1 MPPYNP
7 LPLQSPID
15 LGLAVPIT
23 MAFPPSAMSIAWDGD
38 MTGGIVKNDH
48 EDPEFVFKNPT
59 GTMTVQLPGQTQAT
73 RFTLWKL
80 HFHTK
85 GEHLINGVASPVEL
99 HIVHRTKESD
109 PFSCTGEPRWVYAV
123 LSVMVEGGGLKGSSS
138 DKTFRKLIDRIKEA
152 GLAEP
157 TAANRSMPVEETL
170 DPNDLV
176 PCNAKTPLTDQ
187 SLWRYEGSL
196 TSDRAKPNEGYVSW
210 VVLQRKLQVP
220 DGTITEWNKLGLI
233 HEQKEVQAL
242 DRRFVFFNPGV
253 TSSGV

>member
-38 MTGGIVKNDH
+38 MSGGIVKNDYK
-48 EDPEFVFKNPT
+48 DLEFVFKNPT

-85 GEHLINGVASPVEL
+85 SEHLINGVASPVEL
-99 HIVHRTKESD
+99 HIVHRTEERD
-109 PFSCTGEPRWVYAV
+109 PFSCTGGNREVYAV
-123 LSVMVEGGGLKGSSS
+123 LSVMVEGGGLKGKS
-138 DKTFRKLIDRIKEA
+138 DETFRKLIGRIKEA
-152 GLAEP
+152 GRAEP
-157 TAANRSMPVEETL
+157 NAANRSMLVEKPL

-176 PCNAKTPLTDQ
+176 PFKSKTPLTDQ

-196 TSDRAKPNEGYVSW
+196 TSDRAKPNKGYVSW
-210 VVLQRKLQVP
+210 VVLQRKLQVA
-220 DGTITEWNKLGLI
+220 DETITEWNKLGLI

-253 TSSGV
+253 TSGGV